1 MKKFD
6 KLSYDEKAEVVSW
19 FSNWLK
25 NYTHEVIVKVLERRD
40 EILANDFAMNLMKEL
55 FERETK
61 ENKDFSYSIDS
72 LLNHFEN
79 FKEYNPHNHPITHSD
94 SYRNVLYDMYIR

>member
-25 NYTHEVIVKVLERRD
+25 NYTHEVIIKVLERKD

-72 LLNHFEN
+72 LMNHFET
-79 FKEYNPHNHPITHSD
+79 FKEYNPHNHPVTHSD